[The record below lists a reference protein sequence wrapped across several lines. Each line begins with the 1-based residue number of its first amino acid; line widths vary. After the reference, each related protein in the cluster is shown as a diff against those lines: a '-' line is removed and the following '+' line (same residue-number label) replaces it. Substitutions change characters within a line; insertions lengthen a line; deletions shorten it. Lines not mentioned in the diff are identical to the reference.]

1 MYDDNFYALETEVA
15 VKSAEVV
22 LPWVLAETG
31 AKSVI
36 DIGCGTGGWAYVAK
50 GLGCEVLGVDH
61 QVPPDLQLLEEW
73 IDHDLEQG
81 YDCWEWDLAIC
92 LEVAEHLPEEASQH
106 LIDGLAKAEAVLF
119 SAATPGQPGVGH
131 INCQPH
137 DYWHLC
143 FAQHDLYPT
152 FIGGRF
158 NEPVA
163 DFYRRNMYLYQRPP
177 VDY

>member
-1 MYDDNFYALETEVA
+1 MTYDTAFYETETKVA
-15 VKSAEVV
+15 VQSAEIV
-22 LPWVLAETG
+22 LPMVLEMTG

-50 GLGCEVLGVDH
+50 QLGCEVLGVDH
-61 QVPPDLQLLEEW
+61 QVPPELQLLEEW
-73 IDHDLEQG
+73 IDHDLQQG

-106 LIDGLAKAEAVLF
+106 LIDGLAKADSVLF

-137 DYWHLC
+137 DYWHGL
-143 FAQHDLYPT
+143 FALHGLYPT
-152 FIGGRF
+152 HVGPIFE
-158 NEPVA
+158 EPVA
-163 DFYRRNMYLYQRPP
+163 DFYRRNMYLYRRSA
-177 VDY
+177 